1 METASL
7 LAIISGVCWATN
19 ITIVKWALN
28 RSRASALVGATVGV
42 SIAAIVSLILALLS
56 GSSVPDS
63 EVLWKFAIVG
73 IIAPGSSQGLFVSS
87 IGSIGPAR
95 TSILIGTS
103 PVFSVLLAVIFLDES
118 WKTTIMIGTL
128 LTVVGSALISWEK
141 GIQFRQIGII
151 FAVATSLTF
160 GIRDVVARHF
170 NLGTDVSSWWSGTV
184 VLIAASMTLWIFVFI
199 KFGPI
204 WKAQTRKALP
214 EFILSGIMIGIA
226 LPLLLEALNKGAV
239 NIVAPLA
246 LAAQNIAI
254 VILSGWFFGS
264 RERTRQVIAAMI
276 LIFIGG
282 IVVTVS

>member
-214 EFILSGIMIGIA
+214 EFIPSGIMIGIA

>member
-42 SIAAIVSLILALLS
+42 TIAAIVSLILALIS
-56 GSSVPDS
+56 GSSLPDS

-141 GIQFRQIGII
+141 GIRFRQAGIV
-151 FAVATSLTF
+151 FAIATSLTF
-160 GIRDVVARHF
+160 AIRDVVARHF
-170 NLGTDVSSWWSGTV
+170 NVGTDVSSWWSGTV
-184 VLIAASMTLWIFVFI
+184 VLIAASIILWIFVSI

-204 WKAQTRKALP
+204 WKTQTRKALP
-214 EFILSGIMIGIA
+214 EFIPSGIMIGIA

-246 LAAQNIAI
+246 LASQNIAI

-264 RERTRQVIAAMI
+264 RERTRQVIVAMI
-276 LIFIGG
+276 LIFVGG
-282 IVVTVS
+282 IVVTIS

>member
-141 GIQFRQIGII
+141 GIRFRQIGIV
-151 FAVATSLTF
+151 FAIATSLTF

-184 VLIAASMTLWIFVFI
+184 VLIAASITLWIFVFI

-214 EFILSGIMIGIA
+214 EFIPSGIMIGIA

-246 LAAQNIAI
+246 LASQNIAI

-264 RERTRQVIAAMI
+264 RERTRQVIVAMI
-276 LIFIGG
+276 LIFVGG

>member
-42 SIAAIVSLILALLS
+42 TIAAIVSLILALIS
-56 GSSVPDS
+56 GSSLPDS

-118 WKTTIMIGTL
+118 WRTTIMIGTL
-128 LTVVGSALISWEK
+128 LTVLGSALISWEK
-141 GIQFRQIGII
+141 GIRFRQVGIV
-151 FAVATSLTF
+151 FAIATSLTF
-160 GIRDVVARHF
+160 AIRDVVARHF
-170 NLGTDVSSWWSGTV
+170 NVGTDVSSWWSGTI
-184 VLIAASMTLWIFVFI
+184 VLISASITLWIFVSI

-204 WKAQTRKALP
+204 WKTQTRKALP
-214 EFILSGIMIGIA
+214 EFIPSGIMIGIA

-246 LAAQNIAI
+246 LASQNIAI

-264 RERTRQVIAAMI
+264 RERTRQVIVAMI
-276 LIFIGG
+276 LIFVGG
-282 IVVTVS
+282 IVVTIS

>member
-42 SIAAIVSLILALLS
+42 TIAAIVSLILALIS
-56 GSSVPDS
+56 GSSLPDS

-141 GIQFRQIGII
+141 GIRFRQAGIV
-151 FAVATSLTF
+151 FAIATSLTF
-160 GIRDVVARHF
+160 AIRDVVARHF
-170 NLGTDVSSWWSGTV
+170 NVGTNVSSWWSGTI
-184 VLIAASMTLWIFVFI
+184 VLISASITLWIFVSI

-204 WKAQTRKALP
+204 WKTQTRKALP
-214 EFILSGIMIGIA
+214 EFIPSGIMIGIA
-226 LPLLLEALNKGAV
+226 LPLLLEALNRGAV

-246 LAAQNIAI
+246 LASQNIAI

-264 RERTRQVIAAMI
+264 RERTTQVIMAMVLI
-276 LIFIGG
+276 LIGG

>member
-184 VLIAASMTLWIFVFI
+184 VLIAASITLWIFVFI

-204 WKAQTRKALP
+204 WKTQTRKALP
-214 EFILSGIMIGIA
+214 EFIPSGIMIGIA

-264 RERTRQVIAAMI
+264 RERTRQVITAMI

>member
-7 LAIISGVCWATN
+7 LAILSGTCWAVN

-28 RSRASALVGATVGV
+28 RTQASPLIGATVGV
-42 SIAAIVSLILALLS
+42 SIAAVVALIVAVLS
-56 GSSVPDS
+56 GSNFPEVD
-63 EVLWKFAIVG
+63 VLWKFAIVG

-87 IGSIGPAR
+87 IGAIGPSR

-103 PVFSVLLAVIFLDES
+103 PVLSVLLAIAFLNES
-118 WKTTIMIGTL
+118 WETAIMVGTF
-128 LTVVGSALISWEK
+128 LTVLGGALISWEK
-141 GIQFRQIGII
+141 GIRFRQIGIV
-151 FAVATSLTF
+151 FAIATSLTF
-160 GIRDVVARHF
+160 AIRDVVARHF
-170 NLGTDVSSWWSGTV
+170 NVGTDVSSWWSGTV
-184 VLIAASMTLWIFVFI
+184 VLIAASITLWIFVFI

-204 WKAQTRKALP
+204 WKTQTRKALP
-214 EFILSGIMIGIA
+214 EFIPSGIMIGIA

-264 RERTRQVIAAMI
+264 RERTRQVILAMI

>member
-184 VLIAASMTLWIFVFI
+184 VLVAASITLWIFVVI

-214 EFILSGIMIGIA
+214 EFIPSGIMIGIA

-264 RERTRQVIAAMI
+264 RERTRQVIIAMV

>member
-42 SIAAIVSLILALLS
+42 TIAAIVSLILALIS
-56 GSSVPDS
+56 GSSLPDS
-63 EVLWKFAIVG
+63 DVLWKFAVVG

-128 LTVVGSALISWEK
+128 LTVLGSALISWEK
-141 GIQFRQIGII
+141 GIRFRQVGIV
-151 FAVATSLTF
+151 FAIATSLTF
-160 GIRDVVARHF
+160 AIRDVVARHF
-170 NLGTDVSSWWSGTV
+170 NVGTNVSSWWSGTI
-184 VLIAASMTLWIFVFI
+184 VLISASITLWIFVSI

-204 WKAQTRKALP
+204 WKTQTRKALP
-214 EFILSGIMIGIA
+214 EFIPSGIMIGIA
-226 LPLLLEALNKGAV
+226 LPLLLEALNRGAV

-246 LAAQNIAI
+246 LASQNIAI

-264 RERTRQVIAAMI
+264 RERTTQVIMAMVLI
-276 LIFIGG
+276 LIGG

>member
-42 SIAAIVSLILALLS
+42 TIAAIVSLILAFVS
-56 GSSVPDS
+56 GSSLPDS

-128 LTVVGSALISWEK
+128 LTVMGSALISWEK
-141 GIQFRQIGII
+141 GIRFRQIGIV
-151 FAVATSLTF
+151 FAIATSLTF
-160 GIRDVVARHF
+160 AIRDVVARHF
-170 NLGTDVSSWWSGTV
+170 NVGTDVSSWWSGTV
-184 VLIAASMTLWIFVFI
+184 VLIAASITLWIFVSI

-204 WKAQTRKALP
+204 WKTQTRKALP
-214 EFILSGIMIGIA
+214 EFIPSGIMIGIA

-246 LAAQNIAI
+246 LASQNIAI

-264 RERTRQVIAAMI
+264 RERTRQVIVAMI
-276 LIFIGG
+276 LIFVGG

>member
-1 METASL
+1 METASV
-7 LAIISGVCWATN
+7 LAIVSGICWAIN

-42 SIAAIVSLILALLS
+42 SIAAIVSLTLAFLS
-56 GSSVPDS
+56 GSDFPDAD
-63 EVLWKFAIVG
+63 VLWKFAIVG
-73 IIAPGSSQGLFVSS
+73 MIAPGSSQGLFVSS

-128 LTVVGSALISWEK
+128 LTVMGSALISWEK
-141 GIQFRQIGII
+141 GIRFRQIGII
-151 FAVATSLTF
+151 FAIATSLTF
-160 GIRDVVARHF
+160 AIRDVVARHF
-170 NLGTDVSSWWSGTV
+170 NIGTDVSAWWSGTV
-184 VLIAASMTLWIFVFI
+184 VLGAASITLWIFVAI

-214 EFILSGIMIGIA
+214 EFIPSGIMIGLA

-264 RERTRQVIAAMI
+264 RERTRQVILAMI

>member
-42 SIAAIVSLILALLS
+42 TIAAIVSLILALVS
-56 GSSVPDS
+56 GSSLPNS

-128 LTVVGSALISWEK
+128 LTVLGSALISWEK
-141 GIQFRQIGII
+141 GIRFRQIGIV
-151 FAVATSLTF
+151 FAIATSLTF
-160 GIRDVVARHF
+160 AIRDVVARHF
-170 NLGTDVSSWWSGTV
+170 NVGTDVSSWWSGTV
-184 VLIAASMTLWIFVFI
+184 VLIAASITLWIFVSI

-204 WKAQTRKALP
+204 WKTQTRKALP
-214 EFILSGIMIGIA
+214 EFIPSGIMIGIA
-226 LPLLLEALNKGAV
+226 LPLLLEALNRGAV

-246 LAAQNIAI
+246 LASQNIAI

-264 RERTRQVIAAMI
+264 RERTTQVIMAMVLI
-276 LIFIGG
+276 LIGG

>member
-184 VLIAASMTLWIFVFI
+184 VLIAASITLWVFVSI
-199 KFGPI
+199 KFVPI
-204 WKAQTRKALP
+204 WQTQTRKALP
-214 EFILSGIMIGIA
+214 EFIPSGIMIGIA

-246 LAAQNIAI
+246 LASQNIAI

-264 RERTRQVIAAMI
+264 RERTRQVIVAMI
-276 LIFIGG
+276 LIFVGG
-282 IVVTVS
+282 LVVTIS

>member
-42 SIAAIVSLILALLS
+42 TIAAIVSLILALIS
-56 GSSVPDS
+56 GSSLPDS

-128 LTVVGSALISWEK
+128 LTVLGSALISWEK
-141 GIQFRQIGII
+141 GIRFRQAGIV
-151 FAVATSLTF
+151 FAIATSLTF
-160 GIRDVVARHF
+160 AIRDVVARHF
-170 NLGTDVSSWWSGTV
+170 NVGTDVSSWWSGTV
-184 VLIAASMTLWIFVFI
+184 VLIAASITLWIFVSI

-204 WKAQTRKALP
+204 WKTQTRKALP
-214 EFILSGIMIGIA
+214 EFIPSGIMIGIA
-226 LPLLLEALNKGAV
+226 LPLLLEALNRGAV

-246 LAAQNIAI
+246 LASQNIAI

-264 RERTRQVIAAMI
+264 RERTTQVIMAMVLI
-276 LIFIGG
+276 LIGG

>member
-42 SIAAIVSLILALLS
+42 TIAAIVSLILALIS
-56 GSSVPDS
+56 GSSLPDS

-128 LTVVGSALISWEK
+128 LTVLGSALISWEK
-141 GIQFRQIGII
+141 GIRFRQVGIV
-151 FAVATSLTF
+151 FAIATSLTF
-160 GIRDVVARHF
+160 AIRDVVARHF
-170 NLGTDVSSWWSGTV
+170 NVGTDVSSWWSGTI
-184 VLIAASMTLWIFVFI
+184 VLISASITLWIFVSI

-204 WKAQTRKALP
+204 WKTQTRKALP
-214 EFILSGIMIGIA
+214 EFIPSGIMIGIA
-226 LPLLLEALNKGAV
+226 LPLLLEALNRGAV

-246 LAAQNIAI
+246 LASQNIAI

-264 RERTRQVIAAMI
+264 RERTTQVIMAMVLI
-276 LIFIGG
+276 LIGG

>member
-42 SIAAIVSLILALLS
+42 TIAAIVSLILALIS
-56 GSSVPDS
+56 GSSLPDS
-63 EVLWKFAIVG
+63 DVLWKFAIVG

-103 PVFSVLLAVIFLDES
+103 PVFSVLLAVFFLDES

-128 LTVVGSALISWEK
+128 LTVLGSALISWEK
-141 GIQFRQIGII
+141 GIRFRQIGIV
-151 FAVATSLTF
+151 FAIATSLTF
-160 GIRDVVARHF
+160 AIRDVVARHF
-170 NLGTDVSSWWSGTV
+170 NVGTDVSSWWSGTV
-184 VLIAASMTLWIFVFI
+184 VLIAASITLWIFVSI

-204 WKAQTRKALP
+204 WKTQTRKALP
-214 EFILSGIMIGIA
+214 EFIPSGIMIGIA
-226 LPLLLEALNKGAV
+226 LPLLLEALNRGAV

-246 LAAQNIAI
+246 LASQNIAI

-264 RERTRQVIAAMI
+264 RERTTQVIMAMVLI
-276 LIFIGG
+276 LIGG

>member
-42 SIAAIVSLILALLS
+42 SIAAIVSLTLALLS
-56 GSSVPDS
+56 GSSFPDS

-141 GIQFRQIGII
+141 GIRFRQIGIV
-151 FAVATSLTF
+151 FAIATSLTF

-184 VLIAASMTLWIFVFI
+184 VLIAASITLWIFVFI

-214 EFILSGIMIGIA
+214 EFIPSGIMIGIA

-264 RERTRQVIAAMI
+264 RERTRQVITAMI

>member
-42 SIAAIVSLILALLS
+42 TIAAIVSLILALIS
-56 GSSVPDS
+56 GSSLPDS

-128 LTVVGSALISWEK
+128 MTVVGSALISWEK
-141 GIQFRQIGII
+141 GIRFRQVGIV
-151 FAVATSLTF
+151 FAIATSLTF
-160 GIRDVVARHF
+160 AIRDVVARHF
-170 NLGTDVSSWWSGTV
+170 NVGTDVSSWWSGTV
-184 VLIAASMTLWIFVFI
+184 VLISASITLWIFVSI

-204 WKAQTRKALP
+204 WKTQTRKALP
-214 EFILSGIMIGIA
+214 EFIPSGIMIGIA

-246 LAAQNIAI
+246 LASQNIAI

-264 RERTRQVIAAMI
+264 RERTRQVIVAMI
-276 LIFIGG
+276 LIFVGG
-282 IVVTVS
+282 IVVTIS

>member
-141 GIQFRQIGII
+141 GIRFRQIGIV
-151 FAVATSLTF
+151 FAIATSLTF

-184 VLIAASMTLWIFVFI
+184 VLIAASITVWIFVFI

-204 WKAQTRKALP
+204 WQTQTRKALP
-214 EFILSGIMIGIA
+214 EFIPSGIMIGIA

-264 RERTRQVIAAMI
+264 RERTRQVIVAMI

>member
-56 GSSVPDS
+56 GSSFPDS

-141 GIQFRQIGII
+141 GIRFRQIGIV
-151 FAVATSLTF
+151 FAIATSLTF

-184 VLIAASMTLWIFVFI
+184 VLIAASITLWIFVFI

-204 WKAQTRKALP
+204 WKAQTLKALP
-214 EFILSGIMIGIA
+214 EFIPSGIMIGIA

-264 RERTRQVIAAMI
+264 RERTRQVITAMI

>member
-7 LAIISGVCWATN
+7 FAIISGVCWATN

-42 SIAAIVSLILALLS
+42 TIAAIVSLILALVS
-56 GSSVPDS
+56 GSSLPDS

-103 PVFSVLLAVIFLDES
+103 PVFSVLLAVILLDES

-128 LTVVGSALISWEK
+128 LTVMGSALISWEK
-141 GIQFRQIGII
+141 GIRFRQIGIV
-151 FAVATSLTF
+151 FAIATSLTF
-160 GIRDVVARHF
+160 AIRDVVARHF
-170 NLGTDVSSWWSGTV
+170 NVGTDVSSWWSGTV
-184 VLIAASMTLWIFVFI
+184 VLIAASITLWIFVSV

-204 WKAQTRKALP
+204 WKTQTRKALP
-214 EFILSGIMIGIA
+214 EFIPSGIMIGIA

-246 LAAQNIAI
+246 LASQNIAI

-264 RERTRQVIAAMI
+264 RERTRQVIVAMI
-276 LIFIGG
+276 LIFVGG
-282 IVVTVS
+282 LVVTIS

>member
-42 SIAAIVSLILALLS
+42 TIAAIVSLILALVS
-56 GSSVPDS
+56 GSSLPDS

-103 PVFSVLLAVIFLDES
+103 PVFSVLLAVFFLDES

-141 GIQFRQIGII
+141 GIRFRQAGIV
-151 FAVATSLTF
+151 FAIATSLTF
-160 GIRDVVARHF
+160 AIRDVVARHF
-170 NLGTDVSSWWSGTV
+170 NVGTDVSSWWSGTV
-184 VLIAASMTLWIFVFI
+184 VLIAASITLWIFVSI

-204 WKAQTRKALP
+204 WKTQTRKALP
-214 EFILSGIMIGIA
+214 EFIPSGIMIGIA

-246 LAAQNIAI
+246 LASQNIAI

-264 RERTRQVIAAMI
+264 RERTRQVIVAMI
-276 LIFIGG
+276 LIFVGG
-282 IVVTVS
+282 IVVTIS

>member
-1 METASL
+1 METASV
-7 LAIISGVCWATN
+7 LAIVSGICWAIN

-42 SIAAIVSLILALLS
+42 SIAAIVSLTLAFLS
-56 GSSVPDS
+56 GSDFPDAD
-63 EVLWKFAIVG
+63 VLWKFAIVG
-73 IIAPGSSQGLFVSS
+73 MIAPGSSQGLFVSS

-128 LTVVGSALISWEK
+128 LTVMGSALISWEK
-141 GIQFRQIGII
+141 GIRFRQIGII
-151 FAVATSLTF
+151 FAIATSLTF
-160 GIRDVVARHF
+160 AIRDVVARHF
-170 NLGTDVSSWWSGTV
+170 NIGTDVSAWWSGTV
-184 VLIAASMTLWIFVFI
+184 VLGAASITLWIFVAI

-214 EFILSGIMIGIA
+214 EFIPSGIMIGIA

-264 RERTRQVIAAMI
+264 RERTRQVILAMI

-282 IVVTVS
+282 IVVTIS

>member
-42 SIAAIVSLILALLS
+42 TIAAIVSLVLALIS
-56 GSSVPDS
+56 GSTLPDS
-63 EVLWKFAIVG
+63 DVLWKFAIVG
-73 IIAPGSSQGLFVSS
+73 IVAPGSSQGLFVSS

-103 PVFSVLLAVIFLDES
+103 PVFSVLLALIFLDES

-128 LTVVGSALISWEK
+128 LTVMGSALISWEK
-141 GIQFRQIGII
+141 GIRFRQIGIV
-151 FAVATSLTF
+151 FAIATSLTF
-160 GIRDVVARHF
+160 AIRDVVARHF
-170 NLGTDVSSWWSGTV
+170 NVGTDVSSWWSGTV
-184 VLIAASMTLWIFVFI
+184 VLIAASITLWIFVSI

-204 WKAQTRKALP
+204 WKTQTRKALP
-214 EFILSGIMIGIA
+214 EFIPSGIMIGIA

-246 LAAQNIAI
+246 LASQNIAI

-264 RERTRQVIAAMI
+264 RERTRQVIVAMI
-276 LIFIGG
+276 LIFVGG
-282 IVVTVS
+282 IVVTIS

>member
-42 SIAAIVSLILALLS
+42 TIAAIVSLILALLS
-56 GSSVPDS
+56 GSSLPDS
-63 EVLWKFAIVG
+63 DVLWKFAIVG

-141 GIQFRQIGII
+141 GIRFRQAGIV
-151 FAVATSLTF
+151 FAIATSLTF
-160 GIRDVVARHF
+160 AIRDVVARHF
-170 NLGTDVSSWWSGTV
+170 NVGTDVSSWWSGTV
-184 VLIAASMTLWIFVFI
+184 VLIAASITLWIFVSI

-204 WKAQTRKALP
+204 WKTQTRKALP
-214 EFILSGIMIGIA
+214 EFIPSGIMIGIA
-226 LPLLLEALNKGAV
+226 LPLLLEALNRGAV

-246 LAAQNIAI
+246 LASQNIAI

-264 RERTRQVIAAMI
+264 RERTTQVIMAMVLI
-276 LIFIGG
+276 LIGG

>member
-184 VLIAASMTLWIFVFI
+184 VLIAASITLWIFVFI

-214 EFILSGIMIGIA
+214 EFIPSGIMIGIA

-264 RERTRQVIAAMI
+264 RERTRQVITAMI

>member
-42 SIAAIVSLILALLS
+42 TIAAIVSLILALIS
-56 GSSVPDS
+56 GSSLPDS
-63 EVLWKFAIVG
+63 DVLWKFAIVG

-141 GIQFRQIGII
+141 GIRFRQIGIV
-151 FAVATSLTF
+151 FAIATSLTF
-160 GIRDVVARHF
+160 AIRDVVARHF
-170 NLGTDVSSWWSGTV
+170 NVGTDVSSWWSGTV
-184 VLIAASMTLWIFVFI
+184 VLIAASITLWIFVSI

-204 WKAQTRKALP
+204 WKTQTRKALP
-214 EFILSGIMIGIA
+214 EFIPSGIMIGIA
-226 LPLLLEALNKGAV
+226 LPLLLEALNRGAV

-246 LAAQNIAI
+246 LASQNIAI

-264 RERTRQVIAAMI
+264 RERTTQVIMAMVLI
-276 LIFIGG
+276 LIGG

>member
-42 SIAAIVSLILALLS
+42 TIAAIVSLILALIS
-56 GSSVPDS
+56 GSSLPDS

-141 GIQFRQIGII
+141 GIRFRQAGIV
-151 FAVATSLTF
+151 FAIATSLTF
-160 GIRDVVARHF
+160 AIRDVVARHF
-170 NLGTDVSSWWSGTV
+170 NVGTDVSSWWSGTV
-184 VLIAASMTLWIFVFI
+184 VLISASITLWIFVSI

-204 WKAQTRKALP
+204 WKTQTRKALP
-214 EFILSGIMIGIA
+214 EFIPSGIMIGIA
-226 LPLLLEALNKGAV
+226 LPLLLEALNRGAV

-246 LAAQNIAI
+246 LASQNIAI

-264 RERTRQVIAAMI
+264 RERTTQVIMAMVLI
-276 LIFIGG
+276 LIGG

>member
-7 LAIISGVCWATN
+7 LAIISGVCWAIN

-42 SIAAIVSLILALLS
+42 TIAAIVSLILALVS
-56 GSSVPDS
+56 GSSLPDF

-128 LTVVGSALISWEK
+128 LTVMGSALISWEK
-141 GIQFRQIGII
+141 GIRFRQIGII
-151 FAVATSLTF
+151 FAIATSLTF
-160 GIRDVVARHF
+160 AIRDVVARHF
-170 NLGTDVSSWWSGTV
+170 NVGTDVSSWWSGTV
-184 VLIAASMTLWIFVFI
+184 VLIAASITLWIFVSI

-204 WKAQTRKALP
+204 WKTQTRKALP
-214 EFILSGIMIGIA
+214 EFIPSGIMIGIA

-246 LAAQNIAI
+246 LASQNIAI

-264 RERTRQVIAAMI
+264 RERTRQVIVAMI
-276 LIFIGG
+276 LIFVGG
-282 IVVTVS
+282 IVVTIS

>member
-184 VLIAASMTLWIFVFI
+184 VLIAASITLWIFVFI

-204 WKAQTRKALP
+204 WKTQTRKALP
-214 EFILSGIMIGIA
+214 EFIPSGIMIGIA

-264 RERTRQVIAAMI
+264 RERTRQVITAMV

-282 IVVTVS
+282 VVVTVS

>member
-184 VLIAASMTLWIFVFI
+184 VLIAASITLWIFVFI

-204 WKAQTRKALP
+204 WKTQTRKALP
-214 EFILSGIMIGIA
+214 EFIPSGIMIGIA

-264 RERTRQVIAAMI
+264 RERTRQVIIAMV

>member
-42 SIAAIVSLILALLS
+42 TIAAIVSLILALIS
-56 GSSVPDS
+56 GSPLPDF

-103 PVFSVLLAVIFLDES
+103 PVFSVLLAVFFLDES

-128 LTVVGSALISWEK
+128 LTVLGSALISWEK
-141 GIQFRQIGII
+141 GIRFRQVGIV
-151 FAVATSLTF
+151 FAIATSLTF
-160 GIRDVVARHF
+160 AIRDVVARHF
-170 NLGTDVSSWWSGTV
+170 NVGTDVSSWWSGTV
-184 VLIAASMTLWIFVFI
+184 VLISASITLWIFVSI

-204 WKAQTRKALP
+204 WKTQTRKALP
-214 EFILSGIMIGIA
+214 EFIPSGIMIGIA

-246 LAAQNIAI
+246 LASQNIAI

-264 RERTRQVIAAMI
+264 RERTRQVIVAMI
-276 LIFIGG
+276 LIFVGG
-282 IVVTVS
+282 IVVTIS

>member
-1 METASL
+1 METASV
-7 LAIISGVCWATN
+7 LAIVSGICWAIN

-42 SIAAIVSLILALLS
+42 SIAAIVSLTLALLS
-56 GSSVPDS
+56 GSDFPDS
-63 EVLWKFAIVG
+63 DILWKFAIVG
-73 IIAPGSSQGLFVSS
+73 MIAPGSSQGLFVSS

-103 PVFSVLLAVIFLDES
+103 PVFSVLLAVVFLDES

-128 LTVVGSALISWEK
+128 LTVLGSALISWEK
-141 GIQFRQIGII
+141 GIRFRQIGII
-151 FAVATSLTF
+151 FAIATSLTF
-160 GIRDVVARHF
+160 AIRDVVARHF
-170 NLGTDVSSWWSGTV
+170 NIGTDVSSWWSGTV
-184 VLIAASMTLWIFVFI
+184 VLGAASITLWIFVAI

-204 WKAQTRKALP
+204 WKTQTRKALP
-214 EFILSGIMIGIA
+214 EFIPSGIMIGIA

-264 RERTRQVIAAMI
+264 RERTRQVILAMI

>member
-184 VLIAASMTLWIFVFI
+184 VLIAASITLWIFVFI

-204 WKAQTRKALP
+204 WKTQTRKALP
-214 EFILSGIMIGIA
+214 EFIPSGIMIGIA

-239 NIVAPLA
+239 NIVA
-246 LAAQNIAI
+246 
-254 VILSGWFFGS
+254 
-264 RERTRQVIAAMI
+264 
-276 LIFIGG
+276 
-282 IVVTVS
+282 VSYTHLTLPTTPYV

>member
-42 SIAAIVSLILALLS
+42 TIAAIVSLILALIS
-56 GSSVPDS
+56 GSTLPDS

-128 LTVVGSALISWEK
+128 LTVMGSALISWEK
-141 GIQFRQIGII
+141 GIRFRQIGIV
-151 FAVATSLTF
+151 FAIATSLTF
-160 GIRDVVARHF
+160 AIRDVVARHF
-170 NLGTDVSSWWSGTV
+170 NVGTNVSSWWSGTI
-184 VLIAASMTLWIFVFI
+184 VLIAASITLWIFVSI

-204 WKAQTRKALP
+204 WKTQTRKALP
-214 EFILSGIMIGIA
+214 EFIPSGIMIGIA

-246 LAAQNIAI
+246 LASQNIAI

-264 RERTRQVIAAMI
+264 RERTRQVIVAMI
-276 LIFIGG
+276 LIFVGG
-282 IVVTVS
+282 IVVTIS

>member
-7 LAIISGVCWATN
+7 LAIISGICWATN

-28 RSRASALVGATVGV
+28 RSHASALVGATVGV
-42 SIAAIVSLILALLS
+42 SIAASVSLTLALLS
-56 GSSVPDS
+56 GSSLPDADI
-63 EVLWKFAIVG
+63 LWKFAIVG

-103 PVFSVLLAVIFLDES
+103 PVFSVLLAVFFLDEP
-118 WKTTIMIGTL
+118 WKTTIMLGTL
-128 LTVVGSALISWEK
+128 LTVFGSALISWEK
-141 GIQFRQIGII
+141 GIKFRQIGIV
-151 FAVATSLTF
+151 FAIATSLTF
-160 GIRDVVARHF
+160 AIRDVVARHF
-170 NLGTDVSSWWSGTV
+170 NIGTDVSAWWSGTI
-184 VLIAASMTLWIFVFI
+184 VLIAASITLWVFVSI
-199 KFGPI
+199 KFGTT
-204 WKAQTRKALP
+204 WKSQTRKALP
-214 EFILSGIMIGIA
+214 EFIPSGIMIGLA

-246 LAAQNIAI
+246 LASQNIAI

-264 RERTRQVIAAMI
+264 RERTRQVILAMI